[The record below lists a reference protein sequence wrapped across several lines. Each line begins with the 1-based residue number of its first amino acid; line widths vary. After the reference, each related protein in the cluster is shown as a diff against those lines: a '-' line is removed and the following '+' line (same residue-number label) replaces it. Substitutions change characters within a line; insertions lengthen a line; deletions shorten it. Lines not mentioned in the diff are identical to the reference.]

1 MDVHHLAK
9 MANQI
14 GSFFEAYPD
23 HDFAVGEIANHLR
36 KFWEPRMREA
46 MFRHLDEAKADLH
59 PAVYE
64 AFLRLQTADTAH

>member
-23 HDFAVGEIANHLR
+23 REFAVNEIAAHLR
-36 KFWEPRMREA
+36 KFLEPRMRDT
-46 MFRHLDEAKADLH
+46 MFSQLDTVKGDLH
-59 PAVYE
+59 PTVYQ
-64 AFLRLQTADTAH
+64 AFLRLQASEAEV

>member
-23 HDFAVGEIANHLR
+23 REFATREIAGHIR
-36 KFWEPRMREA
+36 KFWEPRMRNA
-46 MFRHLDEAKADLH
+46 MFEQLESVKAELH
-59 PAVYE
+59 PTVYQ
-64 AFLRLQTADTAH
+64 AILRLQTTEAAL

>member
-23 HDFAVGEIANHLR
+23 KDFAAGEIAAHIR
-36 KFWEPRMREA
+36 KFWEPRMRDT
-46 MFRHLDEAKADLH
+46 MFSQLDTVKGDLH
-59 PAVYE
+59 PTVYQ
-64 AFLRLQTADTAH
+64 ALLRLHASEAEV

>member
-23 HDFAVGEIANHLR
+23 REFAVNEIAAHLR
-36 KFWEPRMREA
+36 KFWEPRMRDTL
-46 MFRHLDEAKADLH
+46 FSQLDSVKADLH

-64 AFLRLQTADTAH
+64 ACLRLQASEAAV

>member
-23 HDFAVGEIANHLR
+23 RDFAASEIAGHIR
-36 KFWEPRMREA
+36 KFWEPRMRA
-46 MFRHLDEAKADLH
+46 TMFEQMDAVKDELH
-59 PAVYE
+59 PTVYQ
-64 AFLRLQTADTAH
+64 AFVKLQSTLAH

>member
-23 HDFAVGEIANHLR
+23 RDFAAGEIAAHIR
-36 KFWEPRMREA
+36 KFWAPPMRA
-46 MFRHLDEAKADLH
+46 TMLGQLDAVKADLH
-59 PAVYE
+59 PTVYD
-64 AFLRLQTADTAH
+64 AMLRLQAAELQH

>member
-23 HDFAVGEIANHLR
+23 REFAVNEIAAHLR
-36 KFWEPRMREA
+36 KFWEPRMRDT
-46 MFRHLDEAKADLH
+46 MFSQLDTVKGDLH
-59 PAVYE
+59 PTVYQ
-64 AFLRLQTADTAH
+64 AFLRLQASEAEV